1 MLVDSV
7 DHTVPTNVQNNYKK
21 DAIHS
26 LLNQII
32 PRKHNEQ
39 GNCVYRVVTFV
50 SVISQFLDF
59 QCHGNAM
66 ETKKATGISQT
77 TEQISTENQFLNL
90 LYNSSLELFLQAEN
104 GLYLDHVPLLR
115 VSSAI

>member
-1 MLVDSV
+1 
-7 DHTVPTNVQNNYKK
+7 
-21 DAIHS
+21 
-26 LLNQII
+26 
-32 PRKHNEQ
+32 
-39 GNCVYRVVTFV
+39 
-50 SVISQFLDF
+50 
-59 QCHGNAM
+59 M

-104 GLYLDHVPLLR
+104 GSYLDHVPLLR

>member
-1 MLVDSV
+1 
-7 DHTVPTNVQNNYKK
+7 
-21 DAIHS
+21 
-26 LLNQII
+26 
-32 PRKHNEQ
+32 
-39 GNCVYRVVTFV
+39 
-50 SVISQFLDF
+50 
-59 QCHGNAM
+59 M